1 VSRAGRIAG
10 AALGWMIL
18 LFTLAAVIYAMAGNA
33 DLLRG
38 EMLRFAPPEKTG
50 LPEEEYAGVCRMT
63 AGYLTG
69 REDVFQHTFSGAGG
83 TVYVCFQPHEADHMR
98 DCRGLIRLAGTLRW
112 VFGGLALALLGAGT
126 MLPGLRRPMAE
137 GALTGLAVFGG
148 AAAVLVL
155 WGLADFDGLFTAFH
169 RIAFTNDGWLLD
181 PSKDLLI
188 RLMPVEFFISLAVR
202 CLLWLAG
209 AAAATGIVSY
219 ELRRIIPPAGGGTE
233 NPGNR
238 EDPGPGNQL

>member
-1 VSRAGRIAG
+1 
-10 AALGWMIL
+10 
-18 LFTLAAVIYAMAGNA
+18 
-33 DLLRG
+33 
-38 EMLRFAPPEKTG
+38 
-50 LPEEEYAGVCRMT
+50 
-63 AGYLTG
+63 
-69 REDVFQHTFSGAGG
+69 
-83 TVYVCFQPHEADHMR
+83 MR

-181 PSKDLLI
+181 PSKLSLI
-188 RLMPVEFFISLAVR
+188 HI
-202 CLLWLAG
+202 
-209 AAAATGIVSY
+209 
-219 ELRRIIPPAGGGTE
+219 
-233 NPGNR
+233 
-238 EDPGPGNQL
+238 